1 MSRGTF
7 FPVSPNVVAIQPLGS
22 MSRSSVEV
30 SLRAIVVSCAVFLM
44 VPALAKAADD
54 GESTYKAQC
63 MKCHGTNGDGNGHAQ
78 MKIKPADLRSD
89 AVQQLSDEELY
100 KTIAY
105 GVGHK
110 EYAHAFAGRGLSAK
124 QIADVVIYIRTFAKT
139 AKKQK

>member
-1 MSRGTF
+1 M
-7 FPVSPNVVAIQPLGS
+7 NQ
-22 MSRSSVEV
+22 SSVEV
-30 SLRAIVVSCAVFLM
+30 SVRAIVVACAVFL
-44 VPALAKAADD
+44 VLPGLAKAAAD

-63 MKCHGTNGDGNGHAQ
+63 MNCHGPNGDGNGYTQ

-110 EYAHAFAGRGLSAK
+110 EYAHAFAARGLSAK
-124 QIADVVIYIRTFAKT
+124 QIAEVVTYIRTFAKV